1 MEVLSAS
8 HVSINYGSVVAVD
21 DATFNVNEGDYFC
34 IAGSN
39 GSGKST
45 LLKGIIGLAPIK
57 SGHLHVNLPKEQISY
72 LSQTNRA
79 DRDFPATVWEIILS
93 GTQKSGKKIPF
104 YTKDDKRRA
113 EESMIKLGMEKFKN
127 TRIGNLSGGQQ
138 QRVLLARALCK
149 SPKLMLLDEPF
160 AGLDSAISEE
170 LYELYKG
177 LNKNH
182 DVTIIM
188 ASHDYQA
195 IGNFASR
202 VMLMNNSHV
211 DFVGTNEQ
219 WREKLW
225 QKS

>member
-1 MEVLSAS
+1 MEILSAS
-8 HVSINYGSVVAVD
+8 NVTINYGAVTAVD
-21 DATFNVNEGDYFC
+21 NASFSVNDGDYFC

-57 SGHLHVNLPKEQISY
+57 NGHLHVNLPKEQISY
-72 LSQTNRA
+72 LSQINKA

-104 YTKDDKRRA
+104 YSKEDKKNA
-113 EESMIKLGMEKFKN
+113 EESMIRLGMEKFRD

-138 QRVLLARALCK
+138 QRALLARALCK
-149 SPKLMLLDEPF
+149 SPRLMLLDEPF

-170 LYELYKG
+170 LYSLYRD
-177 LNKNH
+177 LNKQG
-182 DVTIIM
+182 VTIIM

-195 IGNFASR
+195 IGKFASR

-211 DFVGTNEQ
+211 DFVGTVND
-219 WREKLW
+219 WREKMW
-225 QKS
+225 QNS

>member
-1 MEVLSAS
+1 MDILSAS
-8 HVSINYGSVVAVD
+8 HVSINYGNVVAVD
-21 DATFNVNEGDYFC
+21 DATFSVNEGDYFC

-45 LLKGIIGLAPIK
+45 LLKGIIGLVPIK
-57 SGHLHVNLPKEQISY
+57 NGHLHVNLSKEQISY

-104 YTKDDKRRA
+104 YTKEDKLRA

-138 QRVLLARALCK
+138 QRALLARALCK
-149 SPKLMLLDEPF
+149 SPKLLLLDEPF

-170 LYELYKG
+170 LYELYKN
-177 LNKNH
+177 LNRQH
-182 DVTIIM
+182 GVTIIM

-195 IGNFASR
+195 IGHFASR

-211 DFVGTNEQ
+211 DFVGTNDE

>member
-1 MEVLSAS
+1 MEILSAS
-8 HVSINYGSVVAVD
+8 SVSINYGSVTAVD
-21 DATFNVNEGDYFC
+21 NASFSVNEGDYFC

-45 LLKGIIGLAPIK
+45 LLKGIIGLVPIK
-57 SGHLHVNLPKEQISY
+57 SGHLHINLPKEQISY

-104 YTKDDKRRA
+104 YSKEDKRRA
-113 EESMIKLGMEKFKN
+113 EESMITLGMEKFKN

-138 QRVLLARALCK
+138 QRALLARALCK
-149 SPKLMLLDEPF
+149 SPKLLLLDEPF
-160 AGLDSAISEE
+160 AGLDSSISEE
-170 LYELYKG
+170 LYELYKN
-177 LNKNH
+177 LNRQNG
-182 DVTIIM
+182 VTIIM

-195 IGNFASR
+195 IGHFASR

-211 DFVGTNEQ
+211 DFVGTTDE
-219 WREKLW
+219 WREKMW
-225 QKS
+225 QNS